1 MHTTQ
6 ALQKTTRVSTATTAL
21 PVLFWP
27 VARTLAASLL
37 VAACAHLTLPLLI
50 TPVPFTLQPL
60 AVLLV
65 GLLLPRREAFAA
77 LSLYLLEGAAGLPV
91 FTPTGLGGLAQLFGP
106 TGGYLIAYPAIAA
119 LASSLYRLGNRSF
132 GRGVLAAGIANLVLL
147 GAGASWFAMLTHASL
162 GTVTSATILPFLP
175 GDAVKVFA
183 AAGIAS
189 SWTSL
194 RGRFHKQ

>member
-1 MHTTQ
+1 MHITQ
-6 ALQKTTRVSTATTAL
+6 APQKTIRLSTAAASL
-21 PVLFWP
+21 PALFWP
-27 VARTLAASLL
+27 VVRTVAASLL
-37 VAACAHLTLPLLI
+37 VAACAHITLPLFL

-65 GLLLPRREAFAA
+65 ALLLPRREAFAA

-91 FTPTGLGGLAQLFGP
+91 FTPTGPGGLAQLIGP

-119 LASSLYRLGNRSF
+119 LASSLYRLGKPSF

-147 GAGASWFAMLTHASL
+147 SAGAAWFAMITHASL
-162 GTVTSATILPFLP
+162 GVVASATILPFLP

-194 RGRFHKQ
+194 RGRFQK